1 MKIQFLVDDQL
12 GTQRNTH
19 LNMNNLSTGEL
30 KELLETTENS
40 LFEKQKEI
48 KKTSDEYDFI
58 SGQLHDLEL
67 DIVELGDK
75 IDDLESE
82 EEELMNKIE
91 QIEAKIAEHFEQNG
105 PFYSYKELEQAGQMV
120 ISL

>member
-1 MKIQFLVDDQL
+1 M
-12 GTQRNTH
+12 
-19 LNMNNLSTGEL
+19 NMNNLSTGEL

-58 SGQLHDLEL
+58 SGQLHDLEQE
-67 DIVELGDK
+67 IVELGDK